1 MTNRSLNINEISI
14 RYSNALILA
23 ASDKEEI
30 RKIRDNF
37 SNFLKII
44 EKSDDLKT
52 FIKNPL
58 ISPNKKS
65 KVLEKIC
72 KKLSYNDNFQGFI
85 IILTKHGKI
94 SLINKVFLEF
104 KKKID
109 LQDGFTEVFITTSE
123 PLEKKVE
130 DTIKNKLSE
139 TLDLKIK
146 LNKIINPDIIGG
158 IIIKIKSI
166 MIDNSIKS
174 KLMDYKI

>member
-23 ASDKEEI
+23 ASDKDEI
-30 RKIRDNF
+30 RKIRNNF
-37 SNFLKII
+37 NDFLQVID
-44 EKSDDLKT
+44 KSDDLKA

-58 ISPNKKS
+58 ISPNRKS
-65 KVLEKIC
+65 KVLEKVC
-72 KKLSYNDNFQGFI
+72 KKLSYNDNFQGFV
-85 IILTKHGKI
+85 IILTKHGKV

-109 LQDGFTEVFITTSE
+109 SQDGFTEVFVTTSE

-130 DTIKNKLSE
+130 ETIKKKLSE
-139 TLDLKIK
+139 TLNLKVK

-174 KLMDYKI
+174 KLMDYKL